1 MHALLRGK
9 PIHGI
14 SSNQSKFLTQA
25 ASSEAV
31 LIKNLI

>member
-1 MHALLRGK
+1 M

-25 ASSEAV
+25 ASSEAAS
-31 LIKNLI
+31 IKNLI